1 MEKKKILVV
10 DDEPQSVEMIKT
22 RLEASGYEVISALCG
37 KEALETIK
45 DNRPDLILLDIV
57 LPDINGFQ
65 VCKAIKS
72 NEATKDIK
80 VIVCTNKLDE
90 VYTVDARES
99 GADEFI
105 EKMVDSGILIRLV
118 ESFIK

>member
-1 MEKKKILVV
+1 MEKKKILLV
-10 DDEPQSVEMIKT
+10 DDEPQSVEMLKT

-37 KEALETIK
+37 KEALEILQNNK
-45 DNRPDLILLDIV
+45 PNLILLDII

-65 VCKAIKS
+65 VCKIIKS

-80 VIVCTNKLDE
+80 VIVCTNKLEE
-90 VYTVDARES
+90 VHAVDARDS

-105 EKMVDSGILIRLV
+105 EKMVDSKILIKLV
-118 ESFIK
+118 ESFI

>member
-1 MEKKKILVV
+1 MEKKKILLV
-10 DDEPQSVEMIKT
+10 DDEPQSVEMLKT
-22 RLEASGYEVISALCG
+22 RLEASGYEVISVFCG
-37 KEALETIK
+37 KEALDILKNT
-45 DNRPDLILLDIV
+45 RPNLILLDIV
-57 LPDINGFQ
+57 LPDINGFE

-90 VYTVDARES
+90 IHAVDARES

-105 EKMVDSGILIRLV
+105 EKMVDSRILIKLV